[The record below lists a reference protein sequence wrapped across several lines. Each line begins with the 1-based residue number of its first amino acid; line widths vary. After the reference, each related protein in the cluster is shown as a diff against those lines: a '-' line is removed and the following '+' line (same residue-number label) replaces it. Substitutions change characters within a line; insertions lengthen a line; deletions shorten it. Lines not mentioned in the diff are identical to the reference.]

1 MSSGLGEAI
10 DQGPEVSEQFF
21 TGKPCKHHSESKMS
35 MNLMRKKTKKNRIS
49 GFCLIFLQRNSNKQS
64 KEITKSFIVDFLVI

>member
-21 TGKPCKHHSESKMS
+21 TGKPCKRHSESKMS
-35 MNLMRKKTKKNRIS
+35 MNLMKKNKNTAS
-49 GFCLIFLQRNSNKQS
+49 
-64 KEITKSFIVDFLVI
+64 LVFA

>member
-21 TGKPCKHHSESKMS
+21 TGKPCKRHSESKMS
-35 MNLMRKKTKKNRIS
+35 MNLMKKKKNRIS